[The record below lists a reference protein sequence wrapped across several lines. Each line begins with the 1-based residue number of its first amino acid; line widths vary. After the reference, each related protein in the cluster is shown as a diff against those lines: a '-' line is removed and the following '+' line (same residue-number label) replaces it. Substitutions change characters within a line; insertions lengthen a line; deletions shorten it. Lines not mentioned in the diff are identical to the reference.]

1 MHRIDYA
8 LFLEIVPNNMPFFF
22 LNTRKRC
29 FLFRF
34 IVLSGGNVAMTVSN
48 RIVSDQDM
56 LFDRHLCDL
65 SARNTTVS
73 CGY

>member
-8 LFLEIVPNNMPFFF
+8 LFLEKQYALFFF

-56 LFDRHLCDL
+56 LFDRHPCDL